1 MPLCDASGA
10 ACLIPPP
17 LPVAFRSCARCW
29 CRLNLSA
36 DGVMCCVLTCRRSAR
51 CASCV
56 FFWCACASLCGG
68 FSRVRLQWTRCTSD
82 GVRQFGKSDN
92 RN

>member
-56 FFWCACASLCGG
+56 FFLVRMCVAVWRLLSRAFTVDAVHQRWCASI
-68 FSRVRLQWTRCTSD
+68 R
-82 GVRQFGKSDN
+82 
-92 RN
+92 